1 MLPDGLDDLYQEII
15 LDHYKR
21 PHNRGTVDGAELKAE
36 GYNPFCGDQITLTAH
51 VDSKGLITDV
61 GLEGQGC
68 AISQASAS
76 MMSDHL
82 KGHTLE
88 EVASLSHLFR
98 EMMHDHEV
106 TDAEEEKL
114 EDLAALQGVKKFPV
128 RIKCALLAWA
138 TVDDAIAEYR
148 KTHANS

>member
-21 PHNRGTVDGAELKAE
+21 PRNRGALGGAELKAE
-36 GYNPFCGDQITLTAH
+36 GYNPFCGDQITITANIGR
-51 VDSKGLITDV
+51 DGRITEV

-88 EVASLSHLFR
+88 EITSLSHLFR

-106 TDAEEEKL
+106 TAAEEEQL
-114 EDLAALQGVKKFPV
+114 QDLAALQGVKKFPV

-138 TVDDAIAEYR
+138 TVDDAIAEYS
-148 KTHANS
+148 KTHPSN